1 MLMLKGASLKHQTVR
16 TDAAAGEMAG
26 LFYFLAKGAVTL
38 VGNIGGN
45 VVFFEL

>member
-1 MLMLKGASLKHQTVR
+1 MLKRVFLKHQTVR
-16 TDAAAGEMAG
+16 TDAAAGEKS
-26 LFYFLAKGAVTL
+26 LIFFLTKGVGVL